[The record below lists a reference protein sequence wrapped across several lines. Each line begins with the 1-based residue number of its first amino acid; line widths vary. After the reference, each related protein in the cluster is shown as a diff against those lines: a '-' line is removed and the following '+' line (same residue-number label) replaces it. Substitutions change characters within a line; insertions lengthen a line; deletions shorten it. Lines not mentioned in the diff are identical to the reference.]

1 MDTTDPIRS
10 GYHATHEVLNQSPPM
25 EDCDLFST
33 DHALAEALERE
44 GAGWAT
50 ARVREVGR
58 LAGSREVVQWG
69 FDANRNTPVLRT
81 HDRNGRRIDEVDFH
95 PSWYE
100 LMRLSVTHRLHCLP
114 WSEPRPGAHV
124 ARAAM
129 MFLVGQVEAGHGCPI
144 SMTYAAV
151 PALRRQPE
159 VRAEW
164 EPRIC
169 TNQYDRRFVPAAQK
183 TGVLFGMAMTE
194 KQGGSDVRAITTRAA
209 PVGGGEFVIEGHKWF
224 CSAPMCDAFLVLA
237 KAPGGLSCFL
247 VPRWKPDGT
256 RNNFFIQRLKD
267 KLGNR
272 SNASSEVEFVGTY
285 GRLVGE
291 EGRGVPTIIEVA
303 NHTRLDC
310 ALSSA
315 ALMRQAVARA
325 THHAAY
331 RSAFGKRLADQP
343 LMQNVLADLSLESE
357 AATALAMRLARAYD
371 RAEES
376 EFEGSFRRLVTPI
389 AKYWVCKRAPAH
401 VVEALEC
408 LGGNGYVEDFI
419 LARLHRESPL
429 NSVWEGSGN
438 VICLDVLRAMGKEPR
453 GVDAV
458 LHEIA
463 EGADGDRRLDAY
475 LARLKDEVRDVGQL
489 EPRARRVVERMAVAL
504 QASLL
509 VRHAPP
515 AVADAFCASRLTGDH
530 GQAFGTLPAGVDC
543 PAIIARARPD
553 LA

>member
-1 MDTTDPIRS
+1 
-10 GYHATHEVLNQSPPM
+10 
-25 EDCDLFST
+25 
-33 DHALAEALERE
+33 
-44 GAGWAT
+44 
-50 ARVREVGR
+50 
-58 LAGSREVVQWG
+58 
-69 FDANRNTPVLRT
+69 
-81 HDRNGRRIDEVDFH
+81 
-95 PSWYE
+95 
-100 LMRLSVTHRLHCLP
+100 
-114 WSEPRPGAHV
+114 
-124 ARAAM
+124 
-129 MFLVGQVEAGHGCPI
+129 
-144 SMTYAAV
+144 
-151 PALRRQPE
+151 
-159 VRAEW
+159 
-164 EPRIC
+164 
-169 TNQYDRRFVPAAQK
+169 
-183 TGVLFGMAMTE
+183 
-194 KQGGSDVRAITTRAA
+194 
-209 PVGGGEFVIEGHKWF
+209 
-224 CSAPMCDAFLVLA
+224 
-237 KAPGGLSCFL
+237 
-247 VPRWKPDGT
+247 
-256 RNNFFIQRLKD
+256 
-267 KLGNR
+267 
-272 SNASSEVEFVGTY
+272 
-285 GRLVGE
+285 
-291 EGRGVPTIIEVA
+291 VPTIIEVA

-371 RAEES
+371 RAEDS
-376 EFEGSFRRLVTPI
+376 EFEGAFRRLVTPI

-438 VICLDVLRAMGKEPR
+438 VICLDVLRAMGKEPP
-453 GVDAV
+453 GVDAL

-463 EGADGDRRLDAY
+463 EGAGGDRRLDAY
-475 LARLKDEVRDVGQL
+475 LARLKDEVRDLSRL
-489 EPRARRVVERMAVAL
+489 EPRARRVVERMAVGL

-543 PAIIARARPD
+543 PAIIARTRPD